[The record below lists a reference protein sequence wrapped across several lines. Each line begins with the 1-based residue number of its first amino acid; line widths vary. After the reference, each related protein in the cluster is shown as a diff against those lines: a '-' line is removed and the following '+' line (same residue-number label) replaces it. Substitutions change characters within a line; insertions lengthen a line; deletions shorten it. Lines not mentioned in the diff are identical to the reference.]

1 MDLVHCFNYKQPIE
15 EINSMEKLVEDFGY
29 VSAEE
34 KILSMINAG
43 IRLQNARDDLYD
55 LTEEEDESTDWNRLE
70 DPTRSPGYDLA
81 DASHGLCRA
90 SNSIDEINKV
100 LDSPKKAEA

>member
-1 MDLVHCFNYKQPIE
+1 
-15 EINSMEKLVEDFGY
+15 MEKLVEDFGY

-70 DPTRSPGYDLA
+70 DPTRRPGYDLA
-81 DASHGLCRA
+81 DASDGLCRA
-90 SNSIDEINKV
+90 SSSIEEINKI
-100 LDSPKKAEA
+100 LDTPKKVEA